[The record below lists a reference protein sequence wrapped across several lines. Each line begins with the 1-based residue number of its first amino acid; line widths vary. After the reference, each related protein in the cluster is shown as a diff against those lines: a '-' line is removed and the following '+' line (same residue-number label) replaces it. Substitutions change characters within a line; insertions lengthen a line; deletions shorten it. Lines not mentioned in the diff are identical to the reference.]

1 MVYNKNAVSAGFDML
16 TLPKSAAPA
25 KAQSRDEKDS
35 FKSMMDKN
43 VKNAEKDQPK
53 AEQKE
58 ETKAPEEGVTK
69 EEAPKQ
75 ETEGVETQMQ
85 EAAAQ
90 MVVQLP
96 VFPEQERAALNWG
109 EAPQEMTVDGNASVK
124 PAETA
129 VQEQPVQMQGVQTAD
144 NAKTQQISLEGQQVK
159 AEQPAE
165 QQAETVKTAEAAA
178 KPMQEQSAEGKEQ
191 QTVVVKQETTDAKV
205 VVQKQQDGLQKQDAV
220 KADVDVAETDAAEAM
235 ASAPKEMVSKEAELV
250 QVKVSD
256 KINLT
261 SAQAADDLA
270 ETVLVK
276 AAENTNEYE
285 LQLAPEELGKI
296 KIKLVIENGKISVA
310 MSCENQKAADM
321 LAATGGRLKAVIEER
336 TGSEA
341 FVHVEQEEQYQNQ
354 EKEGQNNGRGQE
366 QQNRKQQETSQEE
379 LADFMQQLRLGLLN
393 LN

>member
-16 TLPKSAAPA
+16 TLPKSAVPS
-25 KAQSRDEKDS
+25 KTQSRDEEDS
-35 FKSMMDKN
+35 FRSMMDKN

-58 ETKAPEEGVTK
+58 ETKAPEVK
-69 EEAPKQ
+69 EEAPEQ
-75 ETEGVETQMQ
+75 ETEGVEAVVQ
-85 EAAAQ
+85 EAAVQAAVQ
-90 MVVQLP
+90 MIVL
-96 VFPEQERAALNWG
+96 PEQERAALNWG
-109 EAPQEMTVDGNASVK
+109 EAPQEMLADG
-124 PAETA
+124 ETA
-129 VQEQPVQMQGVQTAD
+129 VKAVETVAQEQPVQMQETQTAAD
-144 NAKTQQISLEGQQVK
+144 NAKTQQVPLEGQQVK

-165 QQAETVKTAEAAA
+165 QKSVQVQTAGAEKAV
-178 KPMQEQSAEGKEQ
+178 QEQPVENKEQ
-191 QTVVVKQETTDAKV
+191 PVAVKQETADAKAV
-205 VVQKQQDGLQKQDAV
+205 VQKEDGFQKQTVVQKQDTAE
-220 KADVDVAETDAAEAM
+220 ADVDADTTEMM
-235 ASAPKEMVSKEAELV
+235 ASAPKEIVSKEAELV

-276 AAENTNEYE
+276 VAENTNEYE

-296 KIKLVIENGKISVA
+296 KIKLVIQDGKISVA
-310 MSCENQKAADM
+310 MSCENQKAADL

-336 TGSEA
+336 TGSEV
-341 FVHVEQEEQYQNQ
+341 FVQVEQENPYKDQ
-354 EKEGQNNGRGQE
+354 EKEGQQHNGREQE
-366 QQNRKQQETSQEE
+366 QQQKKQQEKSPEE